1 MDTFVQQL
9 INGLTI
15 GSIYALIA
23 LGYTMVYGI
32 LRLINFAHGDIYML
46 GAYSGYFIA
55 HWFGFAGE
63 PSMAGLAVTLV
74 GSMVVAAL
82 IGMAI
87 ERFAYRPVRKYAR
100 MTTLITAIGVSLL
113 LENLGVV
120 IFGGAPRSFPEQLR
134 NATYTL
140 FGNAAISKTQLLIFG
155 VSIALMLLLQWIVY
169 RTKVGTAMRAVS
181 FNLNSAKLM
190 GINTDAIIVF
200 TFALGSAL
208 AAAGGVL
215 NAQYNPTIYPLM
227 GIILGLKAF
236 VAAVLGGIGNIPG
249 AVLGG
254 LLIGTAETLVVG
266 YGQQVGIPSTYRD
279 AVAFAI
285 LILVLLFR
293 PAGLLGTTVQEKV

>member
-46 GAYSGYFIA
+46 GAFSGYFLA
-55 HWFGFAGE
+55 RWLGFAQE
-63 PSMAGLAVTLV
+63 PSLVGLGVTLL
-74 GSMVVAAL
+74 GAM
-82 IGMAI
+82 
-87 ERFAYRPVRKYAR
+87 ERFAYRPVRRYAR

-120 IFGGAPRSFPEQLR
+120 IFGGAPRSFPELLQ
-134 NATYTL
+134 NETYTL
-140 FGNAAISKTQLLIFG
+140 FGNAAISKSQLLIFG
-155 VSIALMLLLQWIVY
+155 VSVALMLLLQWIVY

-190 GINTDAIIVF
+190 GINTDFIIVF

-215 NAQYNPTIYPLM
+215 TAQYNPTIYPLM
-227 GIILGLKAF
+227 GIITGLKAF

-254 LLIGTAETLVVG
+254 LLIGAAETFVVG
-266 YGQQVGIPSTYRD
+266 YGQYVGIPSTYRD